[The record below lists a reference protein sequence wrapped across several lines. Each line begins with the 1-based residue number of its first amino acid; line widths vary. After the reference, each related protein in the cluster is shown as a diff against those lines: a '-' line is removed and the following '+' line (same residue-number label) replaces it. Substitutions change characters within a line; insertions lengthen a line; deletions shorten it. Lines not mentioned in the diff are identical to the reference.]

1 MKAVIFDM
9 DGVIYDSSPYVWKA
23 RNIYLKK
30 YGVKI
35 TSQEISKLLGK
46 SLRDQLSYINKKYGL
61 SISYEDFSRKT
72 REIQVKLMK
81 NKLKPK
87 SGVEKLIY
95 DLKKHK
101 IKIAI
106 ASSNMRK
113 FIIED
118 LKIMK
123 LKDKFK
129 VITSVEEVERHKPAP
144 DIFLIT
150 AKKLKVKPENCLVI
164 EDAVNGL
171 QAAKKAGMKAVAV
184 LTKFHKK
191 EEFKDVD
198 LVVRSI
204 KNLNYYKLR
213 NLF

>member
-46 SLRDQLSYINKKYGL
+46 SLRDQLSYINKKYSL
-61 SISYEDFSRKT
+61 SIDYEDFSRKT

-87 SGVEKLIY
+87 SGVKKLIY

-191 EEFKDVD
+191 EEFKDAD